1 MLYLLIALPLVFADR
16 DGGQGGSADYK
27 RSNRKNG
34 NPDATVS
41 CVLETDK
48 SGAYRPECQ
57 EDTIQCKQGEDCNIQ
72 CLGQADKC
80 AGEGKRDCKPCYG
93 TTFIGADGYDLTF
106 TCEGDSACQDVTI
119 QCPDHGDCNIRLSG
133 GNGDAQFGMKG
144 AKIIGA
150 EGKGEMRVE
159 NNQLRG
165 GMEGADIQCPAN
177 GKCTIMAGE
186 AFKEGYFPGEVIDRT
201 YNVDAYKGANIHAS
215 ISGGLSVVTEGADR
229 PFQNADIYCPP
240 RERNRGPACDIHMK
254 GGESMLVAMHVHVAE
269 SIADVSIECQ
279 YEDDAVKEC
288 YGDDANSPYGG
299 EDDLMTYKLAFLPTL
314 DCGSRGG
321 IMGNLDFDCVMTL
334 DLDSER
340 GDVFACTNFEGE
352 SVCDAPAHMGG
363 FCDWSDDA
371 VDYQRG
377 EDDTRVG
384 SRCDRFGDEESCNDY
399 IDCVWREYEGDSY
412 NGDDVTTTPKP
423 VTTETLIQSTAVTDY
438 AVQQMIAAASV
449 TMGEAFEGNASSTMY
464 LALSLVLFGS
474 SAGVYYACMNKKEV
488 ESTRLMFDDDGV
500 TYA

>member
-1 MLYLLIALPLVFADR
+1 MI
-16 DGGQGGSADYK
+16 
-27 RSNRKNG
+27 
-34 NPDATVS
+34 
-41 CVLETDK
+41 
-48 SGAYRPECQ
+48 
-57 EDTIQCKQGEDCNIQ
+57 DT
-72 CLGQADKC
+72 
-80 AGEGKRDCKPCYG
+80 
-93 TTFIGADGYDLTF
+93 
-106 TCEGDSACQDVTI
+106 
-119 QCPDHGDCNIRLSG
+119 
-133 GNGDAQFGMKG
+133 
-144 AKIIGA
+144 
-150 EGKGEMRVE
+150 
-159 NNQLRG
+159 
-165 GMEGADIQCPAN
+165 
-177 GKCTIMAGE
+177 
-186 AFKEGYFPGEVIDRT
+186 T
-201 YNVDAYKGANIHAS
+201 YNVDAYKGATINAQ

-279 YEDDAVKEC
+279 YEEDAVKEC

-340 GDVFACTNFEGE
+340 GDEFACTNFEGE

-384 SRCDRFGDEESCNDY
+384 SRCDRFGDEYACNDD
-399 IDCVWREYEGDSY
+399 IDCVWREYEGDS
-412 NGDDVTTTPKP
+412 
-423 VTTETLIQSTAVTDY
+423 
-438 AVQQMIAAASV
+438 QQMIAAVSV
-449 TMGEAFEGNASSTMY
+449 TMGDAFEGSTSSTLY

-474 SAGVYYACMNKKEV
+474 SAGVYYACMSKKDV
-488 ESTRLMFDDDGV
+488 QDTRLMFDDDGV
-500 TYA
+500 TFA